1 MDVHRT
7 VVVFDDHTDGF
18 HTITVMTFLLGGV
31 NQTVLDVSFAF
42 EIVAFIDDDL
52 IVLTF
57 DVEGDDSVFSFD
69 FSGRFDGVVD
79 AVGEEIVELTG
90 WKFI

>member
-7 VVVFDDHTDGF
+7 IVVFDDHTDGF

-31 NQTVLDVSFAF
+31 NQAVLNVSLTS
-42 EIVAFIDDDL
+42 EVVTFINDNL
-52 IVLTF
+52 IVLGF
-57 DVEGDDSVFSFD
+57 DVKGDDSIFSFD

-79 AVGEEIVELTG
+79 DVGEEIVELTG

>member
-1 MDVHRT
+1 
-7 VVVFDDHTDGF
+7 
-18 HTITVMTFLLGGV
+18 MTFLLGGV

-69 FSGRFDGVVD
+69 FSGRFDGVIND
-79 AVGEEIVELTG
+79 VGEEIVELTG
-90 WKFI
+90 WEFI